1 MSILE
6 LVLKSCLLFFLGGAA
21 RIDYLKRELPLIYI
35 VVGFGV
41 GLLLR
46 ILSGTAALAEI
57 LPGFIPGL
65 LCLLIA
71 KLSKDCH
78 YLDLSIHTV
87 SAGDIDE
94 ARNANGGKYYP
105 CSCAKHAA
113 AGSYYVTDYGTNY
126 HADLSCSGL
135 KRTIREVDI
144 SEVSSM
150 HACPKCGGDH

>member
-6 LVLKSCLLFFLGGAA
+6 LVLKCCLLFFLGGAA
-21 RIDYLKRELPLIYI
+21 RIDYLKRELPLIYS

-71 KLSKDCH
+71 KLSKESIGYGDAFMLIAIVIPC
-78 YLDLSIHTV
+78 YYSEKTIGGNDASDL
-87 SAGDIDE
+87 
-94 ARNANGGKYYP
+94 
-105 CSCAKHAA
+105 
-113 AGSYYVTDYGTNY
+113 
-126 HADLSCSGL
+126 LS
-135 KRTIREVDI
+135 
-144 SEVSSM
+144 
-150 HACPKCGGDH
+150 